1 MMVLEAVE
9 ASDRDGTHEYR
20 DAVSI
25 GMGILRE
32 KPSCALWKSH
42 KDTDQL
48 LLGYYSAVIQ
58 QRYTVH
64 TYTVP
69 NWMQNLVSR
78 HTV

>member
-20 DAVSI
+20 DVVSI

-42 KDTDQL
+42 KDTDQQL
-48 LLGYYSAVIQ
+48 LLVGYYSAVIPGGIMQHQ
-58 QRYTVH
+58 QIY
-64 TYTVP
+64 
-69 NWMQNLVSR
+69 
-78 HTV
+78 